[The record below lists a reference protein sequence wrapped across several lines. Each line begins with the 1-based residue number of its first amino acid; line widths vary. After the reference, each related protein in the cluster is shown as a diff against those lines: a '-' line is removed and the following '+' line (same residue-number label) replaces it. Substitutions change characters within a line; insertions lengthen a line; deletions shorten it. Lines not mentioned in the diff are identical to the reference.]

1 MAVDDCRKIL
11 FRACRIGAR
20 EYPSSRMIASADHRI
35 SYDSPA
41 KTPALNF
48 EMLAARMPQALTA
61 IRRWVAEADGD
72 ELGLLLG
79 ALNARMTA
87 SRTQVENQRRSASDR
102 LIGLCGFFS
111 PLHEH
116 RYGSSSVI
124 NATEPV
130 RFRCVVSLGC
140 TTVAIPPLH
149 QSWP

>member
-87 SRTQVENQRRSASDR
+87 SRTQVEISGEMPVIDSSDYADFSHHCTNIGMEVR
-102 LIGLCGFFS
+102 L
-111 PLHEH
+111 
-116 RYGSSSVI
+116 
-124 NATEPV
+124 
-130 RFRCVVSLGC
+130 
-140 TTVAIPPLH
+140 
-149 QSWP
+149 